1 MLNQLLDA
9 EGNVAEQ
16 SGVIWMDLANNM
28 ANEVIPS
35 IADAVTTADDVIEQ
49 KLVQTGIALV
59 GEDGT
64 GGVFGEVSNG
74 ANDFGDQCEMA
85 ANQTAIL
92 SEQSNKLKEALLG
105 DSGAFKQAQEEL
117 ANYQKQLEDVTNAS
131 AITAQ
136 TLRAT
141 QQALDQAKAENLNY
155 KTQIDR
161 LLSGQ
166 DIIVNHKIVDAE
178 EYRRQ
183 QEEEKRKQQQRN
195 SGGGGGRNALADAR
209 AI

>member
-64 GGVFGEVSNG
+64 GGVFGEASNG

-92 SEQSNKLKEALLG
+92 AEQSIKLREALLG
-105 DSGAFKQAQEEL
+105 DNSAFAEAQDQL
-117 ANYQKQLEDVTNAS
+117 ANYQHQLEDVANAS

-136 TLRAT
+136 TLRNT
-141 QQALDQAKAENLNY
+141 QEALDKANAENLNY
-155 KTQIDR
+155 RTQIDR
-161 LLSGQ
+161 LLSGE
-166 DIIVNHKIVDAE
+166 DIIVDHKIVNAE
-178 EYRRQ
+178 EHRRK
-183 QEEEKRKQQQRN
+183 QEEEKRKQQQQ

>member
-92 SEQSNKLKEALLG
+92 AEQSNKLKEALLG
-105 DSGAFKQAQEEL
+105 DSDAFVETQGKL
-117 ANYQKQLEDVTNAS
+117 ASYQKQLEDVAEAS
-131 AITAQ
+131 SNTARA
-136 TLRAT
+136 LRDT
-141 QQALDQAKAENLNY
+141 QNALDKANAEKLNY

-183 QEEEKRKQQQRN
+183 QEEEKRKQQQRS